1 MADLNQVRE
10 GLREIDIAV
19 HNLWAL
25 GKNMVVGWMAD
36 DAGLQV
42 CFAPAYRVL
51 SETTDNPHLL
61 DGIRRMES
69 RAFSPTCR
77 LLQVRP
83 LDPPLPLTIRPRP
96 DPPHP
101 PPTAPPL
108 QPPSSTPT

>member
-61 DGIRRMES
+61 DGSRRMES
-69 RAFSPTCR
+69 RVFSRTR
-77 LLQVRP
+77 RVLQVRP
-83 LDPPLPLTIRPRP
+83 LQLPLPFSIATRPTQA
-96 DPPHP
+96 HP
-101 PPTAPPL
+101 NPI
-108 QPPSSTPT
+108 TPV